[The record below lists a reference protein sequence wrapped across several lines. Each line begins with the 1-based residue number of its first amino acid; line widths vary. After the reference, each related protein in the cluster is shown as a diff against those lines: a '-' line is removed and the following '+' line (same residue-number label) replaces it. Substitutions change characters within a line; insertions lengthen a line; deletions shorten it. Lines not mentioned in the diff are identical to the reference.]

1 MDLRKPSILNTP
13 PFEKVVGVSLER
25 GDASQRV
32 GMLKPLLEAAGPAA
46 TAPLIGQHAPAQDPS
61 LPVES
66 RLASYLHPEAVER
79 LARHAAQVDSTVVQK
94 MSGLYAGDPELG
106 KTLGGATLSVA
117 LGKLADMR

>member
-46 TAPLIGQHAPAQDPS
+46 TSPLLGQHAPAQDDS

-66 RLASYLHPEAVER
+66 RLASYLHPKAVER
-79 LARHAAQVDSTVVQK
+79 LARHAAQADPAVAHK
-94 MSGLYAGDPELG
+94 MSNLYAGDPELG
-106 KTLGGATLSVA
+106 KTLS
-117 LGKLADMR
+117 KLAENR